1 MATYTRP
8 IPTLRGE
15 DAKIF
20 NKKADEALKKQ
31 EECHC
36 FWWTYNRN
44 EENSKKSQ
52 YDVIL
57 WGSYPITVL
66 LSPSLKQY

>member
-20 NKKADEALKKQ
+20 NKKPAEALK
-31 EECHC
+31 
-36 FWWTYNRN
+36 NRKN
-44 EENSKKSQ
+44 AIVFDEHIIEMKK
-52 YDVIL
+52 IL
-57 WGSYPITVL
+57 
-66 LSPSLKQY
+66 KKANMM

>member
-20 NKKADEALKKQ
+20 NKKADEALK
-31 EECHC
+31 
-36 FWWTYNRN
+36 NRKNAIVFN
-44 EENSKKSQ
+44 ENEKLNTRFMYFDLIKCISN
-52 YDVIL
+52 IL
-57 WGSYPITVL
+57 
-66 LSPSLKQY
+66 

>member
-20 NKKADEALKKQ
+20 NKKSGRGIKKQ

-36 FWWTYNRN
+36 F
-44 EENSKKSQ
+44 
-52 YDVIL
+52 
-57 WGSYPITVL
+57 
-66 LSPSLKQY
+66 

>member
-20 NKKADEALKKQ
+20 NKKADEALKTGRMPL
-31 EECHC
+31 
-36 FWWTYNRN
+36 FLMN
-44 EENSKKSQ
+44 
-52 YDVIL
+52 I
-57 WGSYPITVL
+57 
-66 LSPSLKQY
+66 

>member
-20 NKKADEALKKQ
+20 NKKADEALK
-31 EECHC
+31 
-36 FWWTYNRN
+36 NRKNAIVFNEN

>member
-20 NKKADEALKKQ
+20 NKKADEALK
-31 EECHC
+31 
-36 FWWTYNRN
+36 NRKN
-44 EENSKKSQ
+44 AIVFDEHIIEMKK
-52 YDVIL
+52 IL
-57 WGSYPITVL
+57 KKANMMKYYGVL
-66 LSPSLKQY
+66 IR